1 MTRCKSIHSLS
12 RLTGRAAAL
21 LIALLFCCGFSPRRG
36 QSRAAADPVPDSLAA
51 LYAYTDGIRLLGL
64 EGDTTAGRQ
73 ALRRAIE
80 CDSTYAPA
88 LFMLSTGI
96 EAEQPVLAHEYARR
110 AYLSDTT
117 NKWYAQHYG
126 RMLVINGRYGDAATH
141 FEKVMRDEPDNPD
154 NYRMLALLYQQQNK
168 PFSAL
173 VILDSAEVRF
183 GRISALSEIK
193 RGLLIGTRQYDKAV
207 AEAEAMVAAEPYD
220 AGSHI
225 ALGEL
230 YGAVGRDSLALAELN
245 AAIKMD
251 STDLRAQLA
260 LGDYWNRRQDYRRYL
275 AVTKEIFRN
284 DAMPAADKVQQLKRI
299 TSDRDFYRSNYLQI
313 DELVR
318 TLAMKYPDDRDV
330 MDAYALHL
338 IASGELDDALELY
351 KRRLAAGTAE
361 KEDYDTVIDIESY
374 KRREDSTAKYVAL
387 ALKRFPHDPSLY
399 IRKGS
404 ASSVQRRYDDAVRN
418 FRRAL
423 AVAGTDTLRS
433 VIRGYIG
440 DTYQMQASEAV
451 NPERREHFPGLFRE
465 MERSPRARA
474 LMKRCFAEYDRALA
488 LWGDNAAVLNNYAYF
503 LAEQERET
511 ERAVE
516 MSEHATKADTNNPT
530 YLDTYAWAL
539 HKAGRTAEAKRVMQQ
554 ALSLD
559 RSDSAELQVHYGDI
573 LDALGERF
581 MAEIYWRR
589 AQENGYPE
597 DAIARRMKRTETDDR
612 R

>member
-1 MTRCKSIHSLS
+1 M
-12 RLTGRAAAL
+12 AAL
-21 LIALLFCCGFSPRRG
+21 LTVSLLCCGFTPRRV
-36 QSRAAADPVPDSLAA
+36 QSRAAVAERVPDSLAA
-51 LYAYTDGIRLLGL
+51 LYAYTDGIRLLYS
-64 EGDTTAGRQ
+64 EGDTVGGQR
-73 ALRRAIE
+73 ALRRAAE

-88 LFMLSTGI
+88 LFLLSTGMA
-96 EAEQPVLAHEYARR
+96 AEQPDSAREYARR
-110 AYLSDTT
+110 AYLRDTA

-126 RMLVINGRYGDAATH
+126 RMLIFNGRYGDAATI

-154 NYRMLALLYQQQNK
+154 HYRMLALLYQQQNK

-220 AGSHI
+220 TDNRI

-230 YGAVGRDSLALAELN
+230 YGAVGRDSSALAELN
-245 AAIKMD
+245 EALRRD
-251 STDLRAQLA
+251 SSNLRAQMA
-260 LGDYWNRRQDYRRYL
+260 LSDYWNHRQDYRRYL
-275 AVTKEIFRN
+275 SVMKEIFRN
-284 DAMPAADKVQQLKRI
+284 DAMPAADKVRQLKRI
-299 TSDRDFYRSNYLQI
+299 TSDRDFYRANYLQI

-318 TLAMKYPDDRDV
+318 TLALKYPDDREV
-330 MDAYALHL
+330 TDAYAAHL

-351 KRRLAAGTAE
+351 KRRLAAGTGE

-374 KRREDSTAKYVAL
+374 KRREDSTAKYIAL
-387 ALKRFPHDPSLY
+387 ALARYPDDPILY
-399 IRKGS
+399 LRKGS
-404 ASSVQRRYDDAVRN
+404 ASSLRHRYDDAVRS

-423 AVAGTDTLRS
+423 SLAGTDSLRS

-440 DTYQMQASEAV
+440 DTYQTQAVETV
-451 NPERREHFPGLFRE
+451 NPERKEHFPGLFRE
-465 MERSPRARA
+465 VERSSRARSY
-474 LMKRCFAEYDRALA
+474 MKRCFAEYDRALA
-488 LWGDNAAVLNNYAYF
+488 LWSDNAAVLNNYAYF
-503 LAEQERET
+503 LAEQDREP

-516 MSEHATKADTNNPT
+516 MSSRATKAEPNNPT

-559 RSDSAELQVHYGDI
+559 RTDSAELQVHYGDI

-597 DAIARRMKRTETDDR
+597 DAITRRMKRTETDDR
-612 R
+612 

>member
-1 MTRCKSIHSLS
+1 MA
-12 RLTGRAAAL
+12 RLAALLTVLLLCCGFAPRRGGDRAAA
-21 LIALLFCCGFSPRRG
+21 AE
-36 QSRAAADPVPDSLAA
+36 QVPDSLAA
-51 LYAYTDGIRLLGL
+51 LYDYTDGIRLLCS
-64 EGDTTAGRQ
+64 EGDTVAGRA

-80 CDSTYAPA
+80 RDSTYAPA
-88 LFMLSTGI
+88 LFMLSTGMA
-96 EAEQPVLAHEYARR
+96 AEQPDSAREYARR
-110 AYLSDTT
+110 AYLRDTA

-126 RMLVINGRYGDAATH
+126 RMLVFGGRYGDAASV
-141 FEKVMRDEPDNPD
+141 FEKVLRDEPDNPD

-183 GRISALSEIK
+183 GRIPALSEIK

-220 AGSHI
+220 AEHRI

-230 YGAVGRDSLALAELN
+230 YGAVGRDSSALAEFGEALR
-245 AAIKMD
+245 AD
-251 STDLRAQLA
+251 SANLRAQMA
-260 LGDYWNRRQDYRRYL
+260 LSDYWNHKQDYRRYL
-275 AVTKEIFRN
+275 SVTKEIFRN
-284 DAMPAADKVQQLKRI
+284 DGMSAADKVRQLKRI
-299 TSDRDFYRSNYLQI
+299 TSDRDFYRANYLQI

-318 TLAMKYPDDRDV
+318 TLALKYPDDREV
-330 MDAYALHL
+330 MDAYAAHL

-351 KRRLAAGTAE
+351 KRRLASGAAE

-374 KRREDSTAKYVAL
+374 KRREDSTAKYIAL
-387 ALKRFPHDPSLY
+387 ALARYPDDPILY
-399 IRKGS
+399 LRKGS
-404 ASSVQRRYDDAVRN
+404 ASSLRRSYGDAVRS

-423 AVAGTDTLRS
+423 ALAGTDSLRS

-440 DTYQMQASEAV
+440 DTYQQQAAETV
-451 NPERREHFPGLFRE
+451 NPERKEHFPGLFDR
-465 MERSPRARA
+465 MERSPRARSY
-474 LMKRCFAEYDRALA
+474 MKRCFAEYDRALA

-503 LAEQERET
+503 LAEQEREA

-516 MSEHATKADTNNPT
+516 MSARATKAEPNNPT

-539 HKAGRTAEAKRVMQQ
+539 YKAGRTAEAKRVMQQ

-573 LDALGERF
+573 LSALGERF